1 MLDVDYLATAALVMA
16 VGMVG
21 FLFVS
26 AIFADKIPTLSVRF
40 GKHNQALVAMITS
53 GAIIGAISNMAVS
66 NTFPVGA
73 NTVSVLFAA
82 AVMFTL
88 KSIKKKHPEKL
99 WISKWS
105 VGISMFSGMFAGY
118 FTSLI
123 L

>member
-40 GKHNQALVAMITS
+40 GKHNQALVATS